1 MLRLWLRDIH
11 QEFIKAEK
19 EGDEYRTLPV
29 STNFDFNDLMIEDNS
44 DYKLSEIVNFEILND
59 CLLSNDVIISMKI

>member
-1 MLRLWLRDIH
+1 M
-11 QEFIKAEK
+11 
-19 EGDEYRTLPV
+19 LPV

-59 CLLSNDVIISMKI
+59 C

>member
-1 MLRLWLRDIH
+1 M
-11 QEFIKAEK
+11 KAEK

-44 DYKLSEIVNFEILND
+44 DYKLSEIINFEILND
-59 CLLSNDVIISMKI
+59 C